1 MLFDS
6 VAALSDV
13 KHLYF
18 QSIIPQIQSPVPRM
32 HATTAQKMPED
43 GRMQKLWHDMDRLFD
58 SGALCCCGQHVMLY
72 TCLPTNLGL
81 ITIARLAS
89 QTRTEITCRPSVPP
103 SAPYDDVAAVPTS
116 SSSSSSS
123 SLFPPSARTC
133 CRRRRR
139 RTCAVLANGGVA
151 VVAERPM
158 GARLGPKMKAV
169 A

>member
-1 MLFDS
+1 MQQLRRRCEREAAAFLNLF
-6 VAALSDV
+6 
-13 KHLYF
+13 
-18 QSIIPQIQSPVPRM
+18 
-32 HATTAQKMPED
+32 
-43 GRMQKLWHDMDRLFD
+43 GRNWVQLGTSFHT
-58 SGALCCCGQHVMLY
+58 GALCCGQHVMLSY
-72 TCLPTNLGL
+72 HTCTCLPTNLGL

-103 SAPYDDVAAVPTS
+103 SAPYDDVAAVPT
-116 SSSSSSS
+116 SSSS